1 MTLPI
6 VERLRS
12 GASEVL
18 AEGQVWPLA
27 TCAREAADTI
37 EELVEALR
45 DCRWALAPF
54 AECAQSY
61 DRRQPDSRHVGERI
75 PCISIIS
82 LGELRRAAKRMSETD
97 AILTKIGGEA

>member
-1 MTLPI
+1 MH
-6 VERLRS
+6 
-12 GASEVL
+12 
-18 AEGQVWPLA
+18 
-27 TCAREAADTI
+27 EAADTI
-37 EELVEALR
+37 EELVTALR